1 MAYFDFQA
9 GSLLSAVVVDGAGT
23 ALQLDNGRS
32 YERLRWYV
40 IASAVTTGATVTIEV
55 SPDGTNWAVAATS
68 AVSATGDDGHHRVV
82 SATGVTSGTID
93 SPFAYVR
100 AKVASRTDGT
110 YTVKY
115 ELTRN
120 P

>member
-68 AVSATGDDGHHRVV
+68 AVSATG
-82 SATGVTSGTID
+82 VTSGTID